1 MSTGYY
7 LEEYE
12 RAPVSIW
19 QRINRFL
26 WVLLILTTFGVI
38 IGSFLPELEKQR
50 TERDKR
56 AQLDRLIDEQRAIHR
71 RHEHE
76 ISWLTNDPEYL
87 GIIARD
93 KLEAMKEGETIL
105 RVEPPK
111 APDMQ
116 DAPALPAHPARLN

>member
-26 WVLLILTTFGVI
+26 WILLILTMVGVI
-38 IGSFLPELEKQR
+38 IGAFLPQLEKQR
-50 TERDKR
+50 TERDER
-56 AQLDRLIDEQRAIHR
+56 ARLQRLIDEQRALYS
-71 RHEHE
+71 RHERE
-76 ISWLTNDPEYL
+76 MSWLTNSPEYL

-93 KLEAMKEGETIL
+93 KLEMMKDGETIL

-111 APDMQ
+111 NDVQVAPPLPPRA
-116 DAPALPAHPARLN
+116 APLN